1 MHQTNENCAV
11 ATNGRSNGRRVGA
24 ALALGLAAASVFG
37 SASAAN
43 QNSGFYVDPD
53 SNPAIWVRDHAADS
67 RAGKIKSSI
76 SSKPMARWFGNWS
89 GNAGTAVSRFVEAAR
104 TADKLPILVAYNIT
118 FRDCGSHSGGGAG
131 SAEAYRTW
139 ISSFASGI
147 GNTRAVVVIEP
158 DALAQLDATGP
169 QGPCLTSAQRTERLS
184 LLQYA
189 AREFKQRAP
198 NALVYHDGGNA
209 GWIAADEMARRLN
222 SAGVKDIRGFALN
235 VSNYKTTA
243 DSNAYGASVKA
254 QLKSQFGYEKPFV
267 VDTSRNGN
275 GSNGEWCNPAG
286 RKLGAVSQNSASG
299 AEMLLWVK
307 VPGDSDGQC
316 GIAPNTPA
324 GTFSPDIATRLI
336 DGR

>member
-1 MHQTNENCAV
+1 MRQTNK
-11 ATNGRSNGRRVGA
+11 
-24 ALALGLAAASVFG
+24 AAASMARNHSRNRVAPATLLLAVAAVFG
-37 SASAAN
+37 SGCATAAN
-43 QNSGFYVDPD
+43 QSSGFYVDPD
-53 SNPAIWVRDHAADS
+53 SNPAVWVRDHASDS
-67 RAGKIKSSI
+67 RASTIKTSI
-76 SSKPMARWFGNWS
+76 ATKPMARWFGNWS
-89 GNAGTAVSRFVEAAR
+89 GNIGSAVSRFVEAAR
-104 TADKLPILVAYNIT
+104 AADKLPILVAYNIT
-118 FRDCGSHSGGGAG
+118 SRDCGSHSEGGAG
-131 SAEAYRTW
+131 SAEAYRAW

-158 DALAQLDATGP
+158 DALAQLKD
-169 QGPCLTSAQRTERLS
+169 CLSEAKQTERLG
-184 LLQYA
+184 LLSYA
-189 AREFKQRAP
+189 AREFKLRAP
-198 NALVYHDGGNA
+198 NAMVYHDGGNA

-222 SAGVKDIRGFALN
+222 SAGLGEIRGFALN

-286 RKLGAVSQNSASG
+286 RKLGVVSRTATSG

-307 VPGDSDGQC
+307 VPGDSDGPC

>member
-1 MHQTNENCAV
+1 MRQTNKAV
-11 ATNGRSNGRRVGA
+11 ASKARNHSRDRVAPA
-24 ALALGLAAASVFG
+24 ALLLAVAAVFG
-37 SASAAN
+37 SGSAMAAN

-53 SNPAIWVRDHAADS
+53 SNPAVWVRDHASDS
-67 RAGKIKSSI
+67 RAGKIKTSI
-76 SSKPMARWFGNWS
+76 ATKPMARWFGNWS
-89 GNAGTAVSRFVEAAR
+89 GSIGNAVSRFVEAAR
-104 TADKLPILVAYNIT
+104 AADKLPILVAYNIT
-118 FRDCGSHSGGGAG
+118 SRDCGSHSGGGAG

-147 GNTRAVVVIEP
+147 GNRRAVVVIEP
-158 DALAQLDATGP
+158 DALAQLD
-169 QGPCLTSAQRTERLS
+169 CLASDQRAVRIG

-189 AREFKQRAP
+189 AREFKLRAP
-198 NALVYHDGGNA
+198 NAQVYHDGGNA

-222 SAGVKDIRGFALN
+222 SAGVGEIRGFALN

-286 RKLGAVSQNSASG
+286 RKLGVVSQNAASG

-307 VPGDSDGQC
+307 VPGDSDGPC